1 MKKILNIFILT
12 ALIFGTVSAQKSE
25 TEITGN
31 PLDVLVKKIST
42 AHQQLKTLSADF
54 TQEKTSTL
62 FTEKV
67 VQKGKF
73 HYQAPKQLRWE
84 YSSPKKLCL
93 LFNDK
98 KVSIVTEKG
107 SVSNP
112 NPMLNELGATI
123 IGTINGSN
131 LCDQKNFKSSF
142 YKNGKN
148 DYTAVL
154 IPTNKKIKGNYKKI
168 HVLIDGKSYLAKQ
181 VVLYENSGDIT
192 TITFSHVTSNATLPN
207 NLFSK

>member
-1 MKKILNIFILT
+1 MKKILNVFILI
-12 ALIFGTVSAQKSE
+12 ALLSGTVSAQKSE

-31 PLDVLVKKIST
+31 QLDVLVKKIST
-42 AHQQLKTLSADF
+42 THQQLKTLSAEF
-54 TQEKTSTL
+54 VQEKASSL

-73 HYQAPKQLRWE
+73 YYQAPKQLRWE
-84 YSSPKKLCL
+84 YSSPQKLCL

-107 SVSNP
+107 VVNNP

-131 LCDQKNFKSSF
+131 LCDQKNFKGSF
-142 YKNGKN
+142 YKNGKSN
-148 DYTAVL
+148 YTAVL
-154 IPTNKKIKGNYKKI
+154 IPTNKKMKGNYKKI

-181 VVLYENSGDIT
+181 VTLYEQSGDIT
-192 TITFSHVTSNATLPN
+192 TISFSHVTSNATLPN
-207 NLFSK
+207 NLFTK